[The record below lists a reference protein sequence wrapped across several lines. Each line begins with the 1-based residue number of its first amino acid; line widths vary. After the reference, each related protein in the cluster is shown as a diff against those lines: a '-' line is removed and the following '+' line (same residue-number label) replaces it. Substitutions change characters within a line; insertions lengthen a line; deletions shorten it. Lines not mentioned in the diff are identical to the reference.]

1 VAIVNNSLRI
11 FYFERLGEIFN
22 QTTIPLRYTP
32 RKMVFHPETNNIV
45 IIESDHNSY
54 SKREKE
60 MIKQEIANTTKDLEY
75 LKLKEDQIGTP
86 YAGEGRWGSCI
97 RMIDP
102 YKYDL
107 LDLIEFEEN
116 EAAFT
121 TCIMSFNN
129 SPNELFLVVGTA
141 KDMKLHPR
149 NCTSASIIIFAFKDQ
164 GKKIEFLH
172 RVKTA

>member
-1 VAIVNNSLRI
+1 MNNTLRI
-11 FYFERLGEIFN
+11 FYFERLGELFN

-32 RKMVFHPETNNIV
+32 RKMVFHPETNNII

-60 MIKQEIANTTKDLEY
+60 MIKQEIANMTKDNEY
-75 LKLKEDQIGTP
+75 LKVKEDQIGTP

-97 RMIDP
+97 RMIEP
-102 YKYDL
+102 NKYEL

-116 EAAFT
+116 EAAFI

-129 SPNELFLVVGTA
+129 FPNELFLVVGTA
-141 KDMKLHPR
+141 KDLKLNPR
-149 NCTSASIIIFAFKDQ
+149 SSTSSSIIIFAFRDQ

-172 RVKTA
+172 RVMIS